1 MMAQIKLLLEK
12 QLLTIQNME
21 IIASGDSNFDSCK
34 FAFDETWEGFT
45 KTGVFYQD
53 KLNVQYAVLGNDD
66 TCMIPA
72 AAMAKA
78 GRMYIGVFGIKD
90 TAVVTSTLATIDIKE
105 GAISGGSISTEPTD
119 DVFLAIIAQYQRIVE
134 MVSQYEATAA
144 QFIIQMAEQNAIL
157 ETLNAFDVVELM
169 QKLELIED
177 RMINYTN
184 VAKEIMN
191 REVVIR
197 DVSVKFVN
205 KVCRIENDA
214 ITAESLCDVYFD
226 EYSFEIA
233 SKALIMPVSHDG
245 YIELTSSIDIQDELT
260 ANILVRRN

>member
-1 MMAQIKLLLEK
+1 MAQIKLLLEK

-21 IIASGDSNFDSCK
+21 IIASGDSNFDSCI
-34 FAFDETWEGFT
+34 FTFDSSWDGFT

-53 KLNVQYAVLGNDD
+53 KSNVQYAVLGNDD

-72 AAMAKA
+72 AAMVRA
-78 GRMYIGVFGIKD
+78 GRMYIGVFGVKD

-105 GAISGGSISTEPTD
+105 GAISGGNVSTEPTD

-134 MVSQYEATAA
+134 MISQYEATAA
-144 QFIIQMAEQNAIL
+144 QFNIRMAEQNAIL
-157 ETLNAFDVVELM
+157 EVLNAFDVVELM

-184 VAKEIMN
+184 IAKEIMA
-191 REVVIR
+191 REIVIR
-197 DVSVKFVN
+197 DVPVKFVN
-205 KVCRIENDA
+205 KVCKIENDV
-214 ITAESLCDVYFD
+214 ITTDSLCDVYFD

-233 SKALIMPVSHDG
+233 SKALIMPVSYDG

>member
-1 MMAQIKLLLEK
+1 MAQIKLLLEK

-34 FAFDETWEGFT
+34 FSFDEAWEGFT

-53 KLNVQYAVLGNDD
+53 KANVQYAVLANDD

-72 AAMAKA
+72 AAMARA
-78 GRMYIGVFGIKD
+78 GRMYVGVFGIKD
-90 TAVVTSTLATIDIKE
+90 TAVVTSTLAAIDIKE
-105 GAISGGSISTEPTD
+105 GAISGGNISTEPTD
-119 DVFLAIIAQYQRIVE
+119 DVFLAIIAQYQRVVE
-134 MVSQYEATAA
+134 LMSQYEATAA
-144 QFIIQMAEQNAIL
+144 QFNIRMAEQNAIL
-157 ETLNAFDVVELM
+157 EKLNAFDVVELM

-184 VAKEIMN
+184 IAKEIMG
-191 REVVIR
+191 RETVIR
-197 DVSVKFVN
+197 DVPVKFVN
-205 KVCRIENDA
+205 RVCRVENDV
-214 ITAESLCDVYFD
+214 ITADSLCDVYFD

-245 YIELTSSIDIQDELT
+245 YIELTSSIDMVDELN